1 MVWPPK
7 ATVRLNRTCP
17 VPLTS
22 RYFLLDMPQRWAIKF
37 VPKSGQI
44 VNSALWTQGQTMV
57 YEKPTLTTELVAID
71 AQPQQAIGFFFVAA
85 VAAAD
90 VGVWVIATRRITRAT
105 H

>member
-1 MVWPPK
+1 
-7 ATVRLNRTCP
+7 
-17 VPLTS
+17 
-22 RYFLLDMPQRWAIKF
+22 
-37 VPKSGQI
+37 
-44 VNSALWTQGQTMV
+44 MV

-105 H
+105 HSTAGFAPSRPPLRVVVLPGASVPRPQRSSLIQIA